1 MASPTCGAQARSRSG
16 GNGKGGLRFT
26 RYDYCIVSWIMPSM
40 AGIWDPLVIILSVP
54 DKRIHQSG
62 AAWLAFAYLESST
75 RWEGLKQLVK
85 SL

>member
-1 MASPTCGAQARSRSG
+1 
-16 GNGKGGLRFT
+16 
-26 RYDYCIVSWIMPSM
+26 M

-75 RWEGLKQLVK
+75 RWEGLKLVK
-85 SL
+85 SLYSSSSVLYLLVYPL